1 MRPYLALPFLGAPP
15 MNVIIYFPFGMV
27 RALRGKNMPT
37 FKCADIGMKCGFEA
51 KAQTKEEI
59 LLLVG
64 MHANAVH
71 DMKSVPPDLLKA
83 INKAIKA

>member
-1 MRPYLALPFLGAPP
+1 
-15 MNVIIYFPFGMV
+15 
-27 RALRGKNMPT
+27 MPT

-51 KAQTKEEI
+51 KAATKEEI

-64 MHANAVH
+64 MHASSVH
-71 DMKSVPPDLLKA
+71 QMKSVPPDLLKA